1 MKKYNKTKLQARNNK
16 FIKVRLEYSSE
27 FMALI
32 AISDRCTPAI
42 FDYAK
47 RLYKQVNDM
56 KRAMDFEKKL
66 ADYGLL
72 DMLENKLCE
81 TYWNH

>member
-1 MKKYNKTKLQARNNK
+1 MKIYNKTKLQVKNNK
-16 FIKVRLEYSSE
+16 FIKTRLKYSCE

-32 AISDRCTPAI
+32 AISEKCTPKVL
-42 FDYAK
+42 DYAR

-56 KRAMDFEKKL
+56 QRAMDFEKKL